1 MKERLKIEKLI
12 LTVNEWMFLSLA
24 LVIMLNVYGVI
35 HIFKSAAWE
44 SMSVMGIPLMT
55 SIQGFVLILYKF
67 VFLKLREYRNSIKK
81 NIQQI
86 QQQISNEGN

>member
-1 MKERLKIEKLI
+1 MNERLKIEKLI

-24 LVIMLNVYGVI
+24 LVIVLNAYGAI

-44 SMSVMGIPLMT
+44 SMSVMGILLMIG
-55 SIQGFVLILYKF
+55 IQGFVLIVYKF

-86 QQQISNEGN
+86 QQQISNESN

>member
-1 MKERLKIEKLI
+1 MNERLKIEKLI

-24 LVIMLNVYGVI
+24 LVIMLNAYGVM
-35 HIFKSAAWE
+35 HIFKTSAWE
-44 SMSVMGIPLMT
+44 SMSVMGIFLMT
-55 SIQGFVLILYKF
+55 GIQGFVLIVYKF

-86 QQQISNEGN
+86 QQQISNESN